1 MVNFTVQTRFTEREG
16 RKSMGIPIG
25 AMILATLSIVNGIG
39 GVLWGMVMAG
49 IGGVGWL
56 GGLLAMEKT
65 VRAWGGGAFG
75 GGLLGIITGI
85 VQIIVGFGL
94 FAGQK
99 WAWLLA
105 AISAA
110 ISLIHPVIGLLNG
123 NFWAIFGLII
133 PGLIFYYLTRPDV
146 RAAFQR

>member
-1 MVNFTVQTRFTEREG
+1 
-16 RKSMGIPIG
+16 MGLPIG
-25 AMILATLSIVNGIG
+25 AMILAILSIVDGLWGI
-39 GVLWGMVMAG
+39 LWGMIMM
-49 IGGVGWL
+49 GVGSVSWL
-56 GGLLAMEKT
+56 GGLLAMEQT
-65 VRAWGGGAFG
+65 IRAWGGGAFG
-75 GGLLGIITGI
+75 GGLFGILTGI

-94 FAGQK
+94 FARQK

-110 ISLIHPVIGLLNG
+110 ISLIHPVMGLLNG

-146 RAAFQR
+146 RAEFQR